1 MALDL
6 DTLMGCA
13 VLDLEGR
20 SITLGEALGQRL
32 VVLAFLRHFG

>member
-1 MALDL
+1 MSVDL
-6 DTLMGCA
+6 DKLMGCA

-20 SITLGEALGQRL
+20 SIPLGDALGQRL